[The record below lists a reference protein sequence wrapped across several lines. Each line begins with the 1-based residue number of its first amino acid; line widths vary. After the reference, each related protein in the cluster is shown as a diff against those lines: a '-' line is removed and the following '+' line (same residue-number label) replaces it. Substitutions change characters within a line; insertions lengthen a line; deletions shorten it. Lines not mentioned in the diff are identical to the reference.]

1 MCICESDLGWC
12 ICICDCAKQNQN
24 TNTSASTNA
33 NGYVCGPSRITPI
46 PGQKVG
52 VVCAIDR
59 CICNCV
65 QFLCATPK
73 NTMTYV
79 IALSLSHSFYL
90 FFQFVCASSNPPS
103 SSSSHTLSL
112 TLPPIKA
119 QKKTSF
125 HFNFISFQPGPLS
138 HSLSLP
144 LAISVARSGGLQPIN
159 TSEREGSIFA

>member
-1 MCICESDLGWC
+1 MFVCMCICESDLGWC

-73 NTMTYV
+73 KE
-79 IALSLSHSFYL
+79 AGKEFQPPFWLGAWSWLEFLSLLTINVIGICIQPKRDKDNAWLQSTLAFIVKWHANVRMTWHS
-90 FFQFVCASSNPPS
+90 Q
-103 SSSSHTLSL
+103 
-112 TLPPIKA
+112 
-119 QKKTSF
+119 
-125 HFNFISFQPGPLS
+125 
-138 HSLSLP
+138 
-144 LAISVARSGGLQPIN
+144 
-159 TSEREGSIFA
+159 